1 MVGVKDTRGRPLRDL
16 RISVT
21 DRCNMR
27 CRYCMPREVFGSD
40 FAFLSK
46 IDILTYEEID
56 RLAGLFIS
64 LGVEKVRLSGGEP
77 LLRKDLHE
85 LISMLA
91 LRDVE
96 IAMTTNG
103 VLLPRYAP
111 ALSAAGLDRVTVSL
125 DALDE
130 ATFAAITDSGH
141 TVAAV
146 LAGIEA
152 AESVGLGPIKV
163 NTVVKRGVNEDEI
176 LDLVKRFSSRDI
188 ATRFIEYMDVGT
200 TNGWAMG
207 EVVTA
212 DEIRNIIS
220 ELQPLESQYH
230 GEVAKR
236 YRLPQGGEVG
246 LITSV
251 TEPFCGD
258 CTRARLS
265 ADGHLYTCLFA
276 SQGLDLL
283 TPMREGASDEDLL
296 ALIETCWIARE
307 DRYSEIRTEESP
319 VRTRVEMSYIGGY
332 SKQLSVTSSTTGQ
345 GASVR
350 IAGAPHRATAAL
362 KPASC
367 KPATN
372 SIIFGGPPTS
382 QYFGSISVMMRDG
395 VSASPDSPTQC
406 RTAVSASFPQSSIAR
421 PTVMVDS
428 TSSSN
433 NAPVQRGP
441 EIRLSSRRI
450 GCDNG
455 NRQNGCSPSLPCG

>member
-1 MVGVKDTRGRPLRDL
+1 MVGIRDTRGRPLRDL

-64 LGVEKVRLSGGEP
+64 LGVEKIRLSGGEP
-77 LLRKDLHE
+77 LLRKDLPE

-91 LRDVE
+91 LRKVE

-103 VLLPRYAP
+103 VLLPRFAP

-130 ATFAAITDSGH
+130 ATFAAMTDSGH

-152 AESVGLGPIKV
+152 AESVGLGPIKI
-163 NTVVKRGVNEDEI
+163 NTVVKKGANEDELI
-176 LDLVKRFSSRDI
+176 DLIERFSSREI
-188 ATRFIEYMDVGT
+188 AVRFIEFMDVGT
-200 TNGWAMG
+200 TNGWDM
-207 EVVTA
+207 EDVVTA
-212 DEIRNIIS
+212 EEIRGMLT
-220 ELQPLESQYH
+220 ELEPIESQYR

-258 CTRARLS
+258 CSRARLS

-276 SQGLDLL
+276 SKGLDLL
-283 TPMREGASDEDLL
+283 TPMREGATDEDLL
-296 ALIETCWIARE
+296 ELIESCWINRD
-307 DRYSEIRTEESP
+307 DRYSEIRTESSTS
-319 VRTRVEMSYIGGY
+319 RTRVEMSFIGG
-332 SKQLSVTSSTTGQ
+332 
-345 GASVR
+345 
-350 IAGAPHRATAAL
+350 
-362 KPASC
+362 
-367 KPATN
+367 
-372 SIIFGGPPTS
+372 
-382 QYFGSISVMMRDG
+382 
-395 VSASPDSPTQC
+395 
-406 RTAVSASFPQSSIAR
+406 
-421 PTVMVDS
+421 
-428 TSSSN
+428 
-433 NAPVQRGP
+433 
-441 EIRLSSRRI
+441 
-450 GCDNG
+450 
-455 NRQNGCSPSLPCG
+455 

>member
-1 MVGVKDTRGRPLRDL
+1 MGALRDTLGRPLRDL

-40 FAFLSK
+40 FAFLNK
-46 IDILTYEEID
+46 DEILSYEEID

-64 LGVEKVRLSGGEP
+64 LGVEKIRLSGGEP
-77 LLRKDLHE
+77 LLRRNLDQ
-85 LISMLA
+85 LISRLA

-152 AESVGLGPIKV
+152 AESVGLGPIKI
-163 NTVVKRGVNEDEI
+163 NTVVKKNANEDEL
-176 LDLVKRFSSRDI
+176 LDLVERFSNRDI
-188 ATRFIEYMDVGT
+188 AVRFIEFMDVGT
-200 TNGWAMG
+200 TNGWAM
-207 EVVTA
+207 EDVVTA
-212 DEIRNIIS
+212 AEIRQQFDH
-220 ELQPLESQYH
+220 LAPLPATKT

-236 YRLPQGGEVG
+236 YQLPNGGEVG

-258 CTRARLS
+258 CSRARLS

-276 SQGLDLL
+276 SKGLDLL
-283 TPMREGASDEDLL
+283 TPMRMGASDTELL
-296 ALIETCWIARE
+296 KLIEEYWEARD
-307 DRYSEIRTEESP
+307 DRYSEIRSEETSVHP
-319 VRTRVEMSYIGGY
+319 RVEMSFIGG
-332 SKQLSVTSSTTGQ
+332 
-345 GASVR
+345 
-350 IAGAPHRATAAL
+350 
-362 KPASC
+362 
-367 KPATN
+367 
-372 SIIFGGPPTS
+372 
-382 QYFGSISVMMRDG
+382 
-395 VSASPDSPTQC
+395 
-406 RTAVSASFPQSSIAR
+406 
-421 PTVMVDS
+421 
-428 TSSSN
+428 
-433 NAPVQRGP
+433 
-441 EIRLSSRRI
+441 
-450 GCDNG
+450 
-455 NRQNGCSPSLPCG
+455 

>member
-1 MVGVKDTRGRPLRDL
+1 MVGIRDTRGRPLRDL

-46 IDILTYEEID
+46 MDILTYEEID

-64 LGVEKVRLSGGEP
+64 LGVEKIRLSGGEP
-77 LLRKDLHE
+77 LLRKDLPE

-91 LRDVE
+91 LRKVE

-103 VLLPRYAP
+103 VLLPRFAP

-130 ATFAAITDSGH
+130 ATFAAMTDSGH

-152 AESVGLGPIKV
+152 AESVGLGPIKI
-163 NTVVKRGVNEDEI
+163 NTVVKKGANEDELI
-176 LDLVKRFSSRDI
+176 DLVERFSSREI
-188 ATRFIEYMDVGT
+188 AVRFIEFMDVGT
-200 TNGWAMG
+200 TNGWDM
-207 EVVTA
+207 EDVVTA
-212 DEIRNIIS
+212 EEIRGMLA
-220 ELQPLESQYH
+220 ELEPIESQYR

-258 CTRARLS
+258 CSRARLS

-283 TPMREGASDEDLL
+283 TPMREGASDDDLL
-296 ALIETCWIARE
+296 TLIESCWINRD
-307 DRYSEIRTEESP
+307 DRYSEIRTESS
-319 VRTRVEMSYIGGY
+319 TTSARVEMSFIGG
-332 SKQLSVTSSTTGQ
+332 
-345 GASVR
+345 
-350 IAGAPHRATAAL
+350 
-362 KPASC
+362 
-367 KPATN
+367 
-372 SIIFGGPPTS
+372 
-382 QYFGSISVMMRDG
+382 
-395 VSASPDSPTQC
+395 
-406 RTAVSASFPQSSIAR
+406 
-421 PTVMVDS
+421 
-428 TSSSN
+428 
-433 NAPVQRGP
+433 
-441 EIRLSSRRI
+441 
-450 GCDNG
+450 
-455 NRQNGCSPSLPCG
+455 

>member
-1 MVGVKDTRGRPLRDL
+1 MVELRDTRGRPLRDL

-64 LGVEKVRLSGGEP
+64 LGVEKIRLSGGEP
-77 LLRKDLHE
+77 LLRKGLPE
-85 LISMLA
+85 LISLLA

-152 AESVGLGPIKV
+152 AESVGLGPIKI
-163 NTVVKRGVNEDEI
+163 NTVVKKGINEDE
-176 LDLVKRFSSRDI
+176 LMDLVERFSSREI
-188 ATRFIEYMDVGT
+188 AVRFIEYMDVGT
-200 TNGWAMG
+200 TNGWDMQD
-207 EVVTA
+207 VVTA
-212 DEIRNIIS
+212 DEIREIIS
-220 ELQPLESQYH
+220 ELEPLESQYP

-236 YRLPQGGEVG
+236 YSLPQGGEVG

-276 SQGLDLL
+276 SKGLDLL
-283 TPMREGASDEDLL
+283 TPMREGASDADLL
-296 ALIETCWIARE
+296 AMIESCWMSRD
-307 DRYSEIRTEESP
+307 DRYSEIRTESSP
-319 VRTRVEMSYIGGY
+319 TRTRVEMSYIGG
-332 SKQLSVTSSTTGQ
+332 
-345 GASVR
+345 
-350 IAGAPHRATAAL
+350 
-362 KPASC
+362 
-367 KPATN
+367 
-372 SIIFGGPPTS
+372 
-382 QYFGSISVMMRDG
+382 
-395 VSASPDSPTQC
+395 
-406 RTAVSASFPQSSIAR
+406 
-421 PTVMVDS
+421 
-428 TSSSN
+428 
-433 NAPVQRGP
+433 
-441 EIRLSSRRI
+441 
-450 GCDNG
+450 
-455 NRQNGCSPSLPCG
+455 

>member
-1 MVGVKDTRGRPLRDL
+1 MVELRDARGRPLRDL

-27 CRYCMPREVFGSD
+27 CRYCMPREVFGPD
-40 FAFLSK
+40 FPFLPRT
-46 IDILTYEEID
+46 DILSYEEID
-56 RLAGLFIS
+56 RLARLFIT
-64 LGVEKVRLSGGEP
+64 LGVEKIRLSGGEP
-77 LLRKDLHE
+77 LLRKDLPE

-91 LRDVE
+91 LHGVE

-130 ATFAAITDSGH
+130 STFAAITDSGH

-152 AESVGLGPIKV
+152 AESVGLGPIKI
-163 NTVVKRGVNEDEI
+163 NTVVKKGVNEDEI
-176 LDLVKRFSSRDI
+176 LDLVERFSTRDI

-200 TNGWAMG
+200 TNGWAM
-207 EVVTA
+207 EDVVTA
-212 DEIRNIIS
+212 DEIRTILS
-220 ELQPLESQYH
+220 DLEPIPSQYE

-283 TPMREGASDEDLL
+283 TPMRDGASNDDLL
-296 ALIETCWIARE
+296 ALIESCWIARD
-307 DRYSEIRTEESP
+307 DRYSEIRAESSP
-319 VRTRVEMSYIGGY
+319 SRVRVEMSYIGG
-332 SKQLSVTSSTTGQ
+332 
-345 GASVR
+345 
-350 IAGAPHRATAAL
+350 
-362 KPASC
+362 
-367 KPATN
+367 
-372 SIIFGGPPTS
+372 
-382 QYFGSISVMMRDG
+382 
-395 VSASPDSPTQC
+395 
-406 RTAVSASFPQSSIAR
+406 
-421 PTVMVDS
+421 
-428 TSSSN
+428 
-433 NAPVQRGP
+433 
-441 EIRLSSRRI
+441 
-450 GCDNG
+450 
-455 NRQNGCSPSLPCG
+455 

>member
-1 MVGVKDTRGRPLRDL
+1 MVELRDTRERPLRDL

-64 LGVEKVRLSGGEP
+64 LGVEKIRLSGGEP

-91 LRDVE
+91 LREVE

-152 AESVGLGPIKV
+152 AESVGLGPIKI
-163 NTVVKRGVNEDEI
+163 NTVVKKGVNEDE
-176 LDLVKRFSSRDI
+176 LVDLVERFSSRDI
-188 ATRFIEYMDVGT
+188 AVRFIEYMDVGA
-200 TNGWAMG
+200 TNGWAMDD
-207 EVVTA
+207 VVTA
-212 DEIRNIIS
+212 NEIRNIIT
-220 ELQPLESQYH
+220 ELKPLQAQYP

-283 TPMREGASDEDLL
+283 TPMREGASDTDLL
-296 ALIETCWIARE
+296 ALIESCWLAR
-307 DRYSEIRTEESP
+307 DDQYSEIRTESSP
-319 VRTRVEMSYIGGY
+319 TRTRVEMSYIGG
-332 SKQLSVTSSTTGQ
+332 
-345 GASVR
+345 
-350 IAGAPHRATAAL
+350 
-362 KPASC
+362 
-367 KPATN
+367 
-372 SIIFGGPPTS
+372 
-382 QYFGSISVMMRDG
+382 
-395 VSASPDSPTQC
+395 
-406 RTAVSASFPQSSIAR
+406 
-421 PTVMVDS
+421 
-428 TSSSN
+428 
-433 NAPVQRGP
+433 
-441 EIRLSSRRI
+441 
-450 GCDNG
+450 
-455 NRQNGCSPSLPCG
+455 

>member
-1 MVGVKDTRGRPLRDL
+1 MVGIRDTRGRPLRDL

-46 IDILTYEEID
+46 MDILTYEEID

-64 LGVEKVRLSGGEP
+64 LGVEKIRLSGGEP
-77 LLRKDLHE
+77 LLRKDLPE

-91 LRDVE
+91 LRKVE

-103 VLLPRYAP
+103 VLLPRFAP

-130 ATFAAITDSGH
+130 ATFAAMTDSGH

-152 AESVGLGPIKV
+152 AESVGLGPIKI
-163 NTVVKRGVNEDEI
+163 NTVVKKGANEDELI
-176 LDLVKRFSSRDI
+176 DLVERFSSREI
-188 ATRFIEYMDVGT
+188 AVRFIEFMDVGT
-200 TNGWAMG
+200 TNGWDM
-207 EVVTA
+207 EDVVTA
-212 DEIRNIIS
+212 EEIRGMLTDLDPIES
-220 ELQPLESQYH
+220 EYR

-258 CTRARLS
+258 CSRARLS

-276 SQGLDLL
+276 SKGLDLL
-283 TPMREGASDEDLL
+283 TPMREGATDEDLL
-296 ALIETCWIARE
+296 ELIESCWINRD
-307 DRYSEIRTEESP
+307 DRYSEIRTESSTT
-319 VRTRVEMSYIGGY
+319 RTRVEMSFIGG
-332 SKQLSVTSSTTGQ
+332 
-345 GASVR
+345 
-350 IAGAPHRATAAL
+350 
-362 KPASC
+362 
-367 KPATN
+367 
-372 SIIFGGPPTS
+372 
-382 QYFGSISVMMRDG
+382 
-395 VSASPDSPTQC
+395 
-406 RTAVSASFPQSSIAR
+406 
-421 PTVMVDS
+421 
-428 TSSSN
+428 
-433 NAPVQRGP
+433 
-441 EIRLSSRRI
+441 
-450 GCDNG
+450 
-455 NRQNGCSPSLPCG
+455 